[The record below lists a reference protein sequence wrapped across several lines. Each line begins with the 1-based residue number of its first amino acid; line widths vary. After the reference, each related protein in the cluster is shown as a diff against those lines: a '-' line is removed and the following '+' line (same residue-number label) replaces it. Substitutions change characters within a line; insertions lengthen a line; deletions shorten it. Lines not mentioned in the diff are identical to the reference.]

1 MLVTLTFY
9 CHALGN
15 DVTKSN
21 IKNDTKSKRT
31 LGQ

>member
-21 IKNDTKSKRT
+21 IKNDTKVNE
-31 LGQ
+31 L